1 MRPRLRRG
9 KMSFSLH
16 CHSPPGSNPGLVGST
31 CVSMQMGGM
40 GRGPFIVTAVGQ
52 ILEGVAGLPW
62 EGNTFLAAVCIHDL
76 E

>member
-1 MRPRLRRG
+1 
-9 KMSFSLH
+9 
-16 CHSPPGSNPGLVGST
+16 
-31 CVSMQMGGM
+31 MQMGGM